1 MVLRQGLVIIAV
13 GIVIGVLL
21 AAASSQMMSDL
32 LVGVRPLDPLTYGAA
47 SLFLALVALVA
58 CYAPVRRATRVD
70 PMVTL
75 RYE

>member
-21 AAASSQMMSDL
+21 AAASSQTMSDL